1 MLRAVKPGNIRIYLP
16 ICLLFAIVL
25 TETLPSLRAQAPNSP
40 VGNHL
45 VGTVLG
51 ETRSASLGDARLD
64 ARLVNTRD
72 VAFLPGGDMLI
83 GDMLIADQGQNRV
96 LRVGVDGLLRTYAG
110 NGKAEVTGDGG
121 AAVDAGIHQPG
132 RIATDGQ
139 GNVYIAHRTATGWA
153 GFIRVVDAT
162 GKIRTLAGTGEPGC
176 PVIGEL
182 ANNSPLPEVEALA
195 ASGDAVY
202 FSSNGCTAVYR
213 IDSDGRIGF
222 VVSSGPENPGGDTT
236 FGAGAKT
243 LPANRVAVAAV
254 ADLAVDAAGN
264 LLVASST
271 HRYVYLVT
279 PAGVAIL
286 IAGNGYTANSRQ
298 GEATSISFPSLSSI
312 APLPDGG
319 VAIAQRSSYPT
330 STNRIELGVV
340 DRNGEYRI
348 LYTGDGAEGKPTG
361 QFGANYLIPMAVRAS
376 PDGTLYLIATPSGA
390 VLRVNAN
397 GSTQS
402 WVGQLQPENLV
413 TPSDTDPKL
422 QVSYMSNLVSD
433 PSANLY
439 FGALQKIYRLSPEG
453 ALAPI
458 AGSGDSVIGADG
470 DAPLSIGIGSV
481 NELQRDAAGNLYW
494 RSSDSRIRRLT
505 PGNVIE
511 TVLGLGV
518 TTPTAELPDVQA
530 AMQRLRQW
538 AVAANGEIYFLT
550 VQADANRIWKLSSDG
565 SVVRLAGTLGA
576 ATGDLDGATARD
588 AGLRNLS
595 SLGITPS
602 GDVFFA
608 NSFQS
613 DGGIYRI
620 DSQGVMRKVAL
631 NPSASASVVDGAA
644 TVTAPSYPG
653 NVFLPQAADKLL
665 LSVGLPRALAAY
677 VPGGAVTVWRDG
689 NSGMPFNDGGLLK
702 DDQFVDTSGL
712 TTMPDGGLAW
722 TELRG
727 GMFAIRRSFPVS
739 PGCTYSTSAS
749 DLPVSGGNS
758 LSQITL
764 TTQADCPWTL
774 GASAN
779 WVEILSKR
787 NGKGTVSVNL
797 RTLAN
802 PSPSERVAIVRIAG
816 KEVLVRQAPSTLP
829 DVFVVSPA
837 SANIPPT
844 GGSVEVTISAS
855 PGLPWQVA
863 LPGIGVG
870 IQGPSAG
877 SGSGSFVLGLDAL
890 PANQSERT
898 AIVTIN
904 DKTVTLRQVALPS
917 PVTVTVNSVPAGS
930 KATIDLVERTLPYV
944 TQWIPGSYHVLQAAA
959 FAKVNDSTLIQFQT
973 FGTTN
978 PNAEQI
984 FITPPTP
991 TTLVAQYR
999 RLHLLRARPL
1009 VQTLPSTIMPLTN
1022 FDGIPVPQEFAA
1034 PVLEAGAFA
1043 KWYPEGAMVDLFAPE
1058 EVGVRF
1064 ANFTGGLTTTENPT
1078 SVQMSAPATITS
1090 NYTSDIS
1097 QQASFI
1103 IGGKPNWWFYG
1114 DSRQANA
1121 AQVTVEPSTADPQ
1134 TEPRR
1139 FVAYQDSID
1148 SPAWLTLRSSNSLPP
1163 MTLEAGVD
1171 AAKAAGL
1178 AMSDIGGS
1186 HQAMVY
1192 LHRPGTRTASFPVSA
1207 SIGSAPANDLPWI
1220 SALTDAGGFRQSVG
1234 EGSQA
1239 SLDVAPGM
1247 IVTVFGLRFG
1257 TQTLDAKTV
1266 PLPTVLGGVSVEAQM
1281 DGTGTWAPMPLFFV
1295 SPNQIN
1301 FQVSPT
1307 VPGSGAG
1314 NGIHFR
1320 VRTGAATV
1328 SESWAARVR
1337 SRSVSLFSADSSG
1350 SGAPAGFF
1358 VRVLPDQTQERGD
1371 LYQCANRICIVP
1383 TTAFRDAGNDVFLEL
1398 FGTGFRDA
1406 GLPDRLRVYIGG
1418 RAAEVAFAGP
1428 HPVYVG
1434 LDQLNVKVPRDITKG
1449 SSLDLYVWVRNGDGP
1464 WVASN
1469 RLTVRFQ

>member
-1 MLRAVKPGNIRIYLP
+1 MKTGIVRQSLSV
-16 ICLLFAIVL
+16 CLLLAASL
-25 TETLPSLRAQAPNSP
+25 TLALPPLRAQAPNSP

-83 GDMLIADQGQNRV
+83 ADQGQNRV
-96 LRVGVDGLLRTYAG
+96 LRVGVDGLLRTFAG

-121 AAVDAGIHQPG
+121 TAVDAGIHQPG

-182 ANNSPLPEVEALA
+182 AENSPLQEVEALA
-195 ASGDAVY
+195 ASKDGVY
-202 FSSNGCTAVYR
+202 FSSNGCPAVYR
-213 IDSDGRIGF
+213 IGSDGRIGF

-279 PAGVAIL
+279 PSGVAIL
-286 IAGNGYTANSRQ
+286 IAGGGNVSNLRQ
-298 GEATSISFPSLSSI
+298 GEATSISFPNLSSI
-312 APLPDGG
+312 AALPDGG
-319 VAIAQRSSYPT
+319 VAIAQRSSLPT
-330 STNRIELGVV
+330 STSRIELGIV

-348 LYTGDGAEGKPTG
+348 LFTGDGAEGKPTG
-361 QFGANYLIPMAVRAS
+361 QFGTSYLMPTAARAS
-376 PDGTLYLIATPSGA
+376 SDGTLYVIATPSGA

-402 WVGQLQPENLV
+402 WVGRLQPEQLV
-413 TPSDTDPKL
+413 TPSDTAPTL
-422 QVSYMSNLVSD
+422 QVSSISNPVSD
-433 PSANLY
+433 PSGNLY
-439 FGALQKIYRLSPEG
+439 FGALRKIYRLSPLG
-453 ALAPI
+453 ALTPI
-458 AGSGDSVIGADG
+458 AGNGESVLGADG
-470 DAPLSIGIGSV
+470 NTPLSIGLGPV
-481 NELQRDAAGNLYW
+481 NELQRDDAGNLYW
-494 RSSDSRIRRLT
+494 RSFDSRIRRLT

-550 VQADANRIWKLSSDG
+550 IQADASRIWKLSSDG
-565 SVVRLAGTLGA
+565 NVVRLAGTLGA
-576 ATGDLDGATARD
+576 ATVALDGALARD
-588 AGLRNLS
+588 AGLRSLS
-595 SLGITPS
+595 SFGVTPS

-608 NSFQS
+608 NSFQA

-620 DSQGVMRKVAL
+620 DSQGVIRKVAL
-631 NPSASASVVDGAA
+631 NPTSSASIVDGAA
-644 TVTAPSYPG
+644 TVAAPSYPG

-689 NSGMPFNDGGLLK
+689 NSGMPFHDGGLLK

-727 GMFAIRRSFPVS
+727 GMFAIRRSFPVP

-749 DLPVSGGNS
+749 DLAVSGGNS
-758 LSQITL
+758 LTQITL
-764 TTQADCPWTL
+764 TTGADCPWTL
-774 GASAN
+774 GTSAN

-787 NGKGTVSVNL
+787 NGKGTVSVSL
-797 RTLAN
+797 RTAAN
-802 PSPSERVAIVRIAG
+802 PSPSERVATLRIAG
-816 KEVLVRQAPSTLP
+816 KDVLVRQAPSTRP

-837 SANIPPT
+837 FANVPPT

-863 LPGIGVG
+863 LPDAGVDIHG
-870 IQGPSAG
+870 LSAG
-877 SGSGSFVLGLDAL
+877 SGSGSFVLSLNAL
-890 PANQSERT
+890 PANLSERT

-904 DKTVTLRQVALPS
+904 DKTVTLRQVAVPS

-944 TQWIPGSYHVLQAAA
+944 TQWVPGSYHVLQAAA
-959 FAKVNDSTLIQFQT
+959 FTKVNDNTLIQFQT
-973 FGTTN
+973 FGTTD
-978 PNAEQI
+978 PKAEQI
-984 FITPPTP
+984 FITPSIP

-999 RLHLLRARPL
+999 RLHLLKARPL
-1009 VQTLPSTIMPLTN
+1009 IQSLPSTITPLTN
-1022 FDGIPVPQEFAA
+1022 FEGITVPQEFAA
-1034 PVLEAGAFA
+1034 PIVEAGAFA

-1064 ANFTGGLTTTENPT
+1064 ANFTGGLTTAENPT
-1078 SVQMSAPATITS
+1078 SVEMSAPATITA
-1090 NYTSDIS
+1090 NYTSDLA
-1097 QQASFI
+1097 QQASFLV
-1103 IGGKPNWWFYG
+1103 GGKPRWWFYG
-1114 DSRQANA
+1114 ESRQANA

-1139 FVAYQDSID
+1139 FVAYQDAIG
-1148 SPAWLTLRSSNSLPP
+1148 SPEWLTLRSSNALPP

-1171 AAKAAGL
+1171 ASKAASL
-1178 AMSDIGGS
+1178 AMSESGGT

-1207 SIGSAPANDLPWI
+1207 NIGSAPANNLPWI
-1220 SALTDAGGFRQSVG
+1220 SALTDGGGFRQSVG
-1234 EGSQA
+1234 DGSQTG
-1239 SLDVAPGM
+1239 LDVAPGM
-1247 IVTVFGLRFG
+1247 IVTAFGLHLG

-1266 PLPTVLGGVSVEAQM
+1266 PLPVVLGGVSVEARM
-1281 DGTGTWAPMPLFFV
+1281 DGTDTWAPMPLFFV

-1307 VPGSGAG
+1307 TPGSAAG

-1320 VRTGAATV
+1320 VRTGVATV

-1350 SGAPAGFF
+1350 GGAPAGFF

-1371 LYQCANRICIVP
+1371 LYQCANSICIVP
-1383 TTAFRDAGNDVFLEL
+1383 TTAFRDPGNDLFLEL

-1406 GLPDRLRVYIGG
+1406 GLPDRLRAYIGG
-1418 RAAEVAFAGP
+1418 RAAEVDFAGP

-1434 LDQLNVKVPRDITKG
+1434 LDQLNIKVPRDITKG
-1449 SSLDLYVWVRNGDGP
+1449 SSLDLYVWVKNGDGP
-1464 WVASN
+1464 WMASN